1 MNKNLLA
8 TLFVFS
14 VPFSLISAEPSAF
27 GAGNLDNS
35 DPYGLST
42 SEKVILENKNT
53 LRKVEV
59 KTNNQ
64 ANEVG
69 SLRERLD
76 GLQSI
81 IENLSRKAHSN
92 QVILDQMNEKNAGSS
107 ESEYEKRLSGLS
119 QTNSE
124 SIEKIKVLLTEMS
137 QLVDTINAKYVTKDE
152 FNALVNSVNQLKSSS
167 GKAQKTSTS
176 ATTSA
181 SASTEEKSSNTELS
195 SMSTTEISS
204 AAQSFYDKKYYT
216 NAMEYYSYLIE
227 KNYKPAY
234 AHYMI
239 ADMNFKRKNYSDAI
253 SYYKQSATLYSDASY
268 MPELMLN
275 TAISMEATGDSA
287 NAKAFYKG
295 VVAKY
300 PDSAEAKKAQ
310 KQLSLMK

>member
-8 TLFVFS
+8 TLFIFS
-14 VPFSLISAEPSAF
+14 VPFSLMAAEPSAF
-27 GAGNLDNS
+27 GAGNLDHS
-35 DPYGLST
+35 DPYGLTT
-42 SEKVILENKNT
+42 SEKVILENKNS

-64 ANEVG
+64 ANEVE

-92 QVILDQMNEKNAGSS
+92 QVIIDQMNTKKAENSDAA
-107 ESEYEKRLSGLS
+107 SEYEKRLSGVS

-124 SIEKIKVLLTEMS
+124 SIEKIKVLLTEIS
-137 QLVDTINAKYVTKDE
+137 QQVDTINSKYVTKDE
-152 FNALVNSVNQLKSSS
+152 LNALLGQMKSTSS
-167 GKAQKTSTS
+167 KGQKTSS
-176 ATTSA
+176 VK
-181 SASTEEKSSNTELS
+181 EEKSVSTELS

-204 AAQSFYDKKYYT
+204 AAQAFYDKKYYT
-216 NAMEYYSYLIE
+216 NAIEYYSYLIE

-239 ADMNFKRKNYSDAI
+239 ADMNFRRKNYDEAI

-275 TAISMEATGDSA
+275 TAMSMEATGDIA

-300 PDSAEAKKAQ
+300 PDSSEAKKAQ
-310 KQLSLMK
+310 KQLNLIK

>member
-14 VPFSLISAEPSAF
+14 VPFSLMAAEPSAF
-27 GAGNLDNS
+27 GAGNLDRS
-35 DPYGLST
+35 DPYGLTT

-64 ANEVG
+64 ANEVE

-81 IENLSRKAHSN
+81 IENLSRKAHDN
-92 QVILDQMNEKNAGSS
+92 QVVLDQMNNKNTNNS
-107 ESEYEKRLSGLS
+107 ESEYEKRLSDLS
-119 QTNSE
+119 QNNSE
-124 SIEKIKVLLTEMS
+124 SIEKIKILLTEMS
-137 QLVDTINAKYVTKDE
+137 KQIDTINSKYVTKDE
-152 FNALVNSVNQLKSSS
+152 LKALLSQSKSSS
-167 GKAQKTSTS
+167 EKGQKTVVSP
-176 ATTSA
+176 
-181 SASTEEKSSNTELS
+181 EEKSNDTELN
-195 SMSTTEISS
+195 SMSTTDIAS
-204 AAQSFYDKKYYT
+204 AAQAFYDKKYYT
-216 NAMEYYSYLIE
+216 NAIEYYSYLIE

-239 ADMNFKRKNYSDAI
+239 ADMNFKRKNYGEAI

-275 TAISMEATGDSA
+275 TAISMEATGDGA

-300 PDSAEAKKAQ
+300 PNSSQAKSAQ
-310 KQLSLMK
+310 KQLNLMK

>member
-1 MNKNLLA
+1 MA
-8 TLFVFS
+8 
-14 VPFSLISAEPSAF
+14 AEPSAF
-27 GAGNLDNS
+27 GAGNLDHS
-35 DPYGLST
+35 DPYGLTT
-42 SEKVILENKNT
+42 SEKVILENKNS

-64 ANEVG
+64 ANEVE

-92 QVILDQMNEKNAGSS
+92 QVIIDQMNAKKAENADAT
-107 ESEYEKRLSGLS
+107 SEYEKRLSGVS

-124 SIEKIKVLLTEMS
+124 SIEKIKVLLAEIS
-137 QLVDTINAKYVTKDE
+137 QQVDSINSKYVTKDE
-152 FNALVNSVNQLKSSS
+152 LNALLGQMKSASS
-167 GKAQKTSTS
+167 KGQKTSS
-176 ATTSA
+176 AK
-181 SASTEEKSSNTELS
+181 EEKSVSTELS
-195 SMSTTEISS
+195 AMSTTEISS
-204 AAQSFYDKKYYT
+204 AAQAFYDKKYYT
-216 NAMEYYSYLIE
+216 NAIEYYNYLIE
-227 KNYKPAY
+227 KNYKPAF

-239 ADMNFKRKNYSDAI
+239 ADMNFRRKNYDEAI

-275 TAISMEATGDSA
+275 TAISMEATGDTA

-300 PDSAEAKKAQ
+300 PDSSEAKKAQ
-310 KQLSLMK
+310 KQLNLIK

>member
-14 VPFSLISAEPSAF
+14 VPFSLMASEPSAF

-81 IENLSRKAHSN
+81 IESLSRKAHN
-92 QVILDQMNEKNAGSS
+92 NEVLLEQMTAKSGDGSQ
-107 ESEYEKRLSGLS
+107 SEYEQRLTGLS
-119 QTNSE
+119 QANSE
-124 SIEKIKVLLTEMS
+124 SIEKIKVLLSEMS
-137 QLVDTINAKYVTKDE
+137 QQVDAMNSKYVTKDE
-152 FNALVNSVNQLKSSS
+152 LKALMSGMSQSKS
-167 GKAQKTSTS
+167 S
-176 ATTSA
+176 ATTSKGQKA
-181 SASTEEKSSNTELS
+181 SDAVEEKSTNSELS
-195 SMSTTEISS
+195 SMTSVEISA
-204 AAQSFYDKKYYT
+204 AAQSFYDKKYYS

-234 AHYMI
+234 ANYMMG
-239 ADMNFKRKNYSDAI
+239 DMNFKRKNYSDAI
-253 SYYKQSATLYSDASY
+253 AYYKQSATLYSDASY

-275 TAISMEATGDSA
+275 TAISMEATGDTT

-300 PDSAEAKKAQ
+300 PDSSEAKKAQ
-310 KQLSLMK
+310 KQLNLIK

>member
-14 VPFSLISAEPSAF
+14 VPFSLMAAEPSAF
-27 GAGNLDNS
+27 GAGNLDNT
-35 DPYGLST
+35 DPYGLTT
-42 SEKVILENKNT
+42 SEKVILENKNI

-64 ANEVG
+64 ANEVE

-92 QVILDQMNEKNAGSS
+92 QVLLDQMNANKDSNTSN
-107 ESEYEKRLSGLS
+107 EYEQRLIGAS
-119 QTNSE
+119 QSNSE
-124 SIEKIKVLLTEMS
+124 SIEKIKSLLTEMS
-137 QLVDTINAKYVTKDE
+137 QQIDTINSKYVTKDE
-152 FNALVNSVNQLKSSS
+152 LKALLNQSKSSS
-167 GKAQKTSTS
+167 SKAQSPS
-176 ATTSA
+176 V
-181 SASTEEKSSNTELS
+181 STESKSENSELS
-195 SMSTTEISS
+195 SMSTTEIAS
-204 AAQSFYDKKYYT
+204 AAQAFYDKKYYT
-216 NAMEYYSYLIE
+216 NAIEYYSYLIE

-239 ADMNFKRKNYSDAI
+239 ADMNFKRKNYDEAI

-275 TAISMEATGDSA
+275 TAISMEANGDMA
-287 NAKAFYKG
+287 NAKAFYNG
-295 VVAKY
+295 VISKY
-300 PDSAEAKKAQ
+300 PASSQAKKAQ
-310 KQLSLMK
+310 KQLNLIK

>member
-14 VPFSLISAEPSAF
+14 VPFSLMASEPSAF

-35 DPYGLST
+35 DPYGLTT
-42 SEKVILENKNT
+42 SEKVILENKNS

-81 IENLSRKAHSN
+81 IENLSRKAHN
-92 QVILDQMNEKNAGSS
+92 NEVILEQMAAKNGENS
-107 ESEYEKRLSGLS
+107 EGEYEKRITGLS

-124 SIEKIKVLLTEMS
+124 SIEKIKVLLSEMS
-137 QLVDTINAKYVTKDE
+137 QQIDTMNSKYVTKEE
-152 FNALVNSVNQLKSSS
+152 FNAFVNSMKSSS
-167 GKAQKTSTS
+167 SKGQKATAPSTP
-176 ATTSA
+176 
-181 SASTEEKSSNTELS
+181 TEEKSAGSELS
-195 SMSTTEISS
+195 SMSTVEISA

-234 AHYMI
+234 ANYMM
-239 ADMNFKRKNYSDAI
+239 ADMNFKRKNYNDAI
-253 SYYKQSATLYSDASY
+253 AYYKQSATLYSDASY

-275 TAISMEATGDSA
+275 TALSMEAIGDSA

-300 PDSAEAKKAQ
+300 PDSSEAKKAQ
-310 KQLSLMK
+310 KQLNLIK